1 MAEEYSYHIFIH
13 SSVRGLLGCFHVWA
27 ILNSAAVNIVGMCLS
42 ELLFCLDI
50 CRGVELLGHMPT
62 LFLAF

>member
-1 MAEEYSYHIFIH
+1 MHHVFFIY
-13 SSVRGLLGCFHVWA
+13 SSVDGHLDHFHVLA
-27 ILNSAAVNIVGMCLS
+27 ILNSAAVNIVGMCPS

-50 CRGVELLGHMPT
+50 CPGVELLGHMAT